1 MVEATELN
9 KNVDE
14 SLISEMMEA
23 GLHYGH
29 TRTKTNPKMK
39 PFIATTRNNVELIDL
54 NQTISALE
62 KVISFL
68 KDKRANSGL
77 VLFVGIQPAA
87 RELIESLA
95 KKLEYPYVTNRWL
108 GGTLTNFKIIQKR
121 LDYFK
126 KLRNDKETGALEK
139 YTKKER
145 LRLGQKL
152 EKMSLVFNGLESLT
166 KLPDAVFVVNANLHI
181 NAVREA
187 RKLGIPVI
195 GIVSTDI
202 DPNVVDFVVPAN
214 DNSKSSLA
222 WILNKVE
229 KELSSVAP
237 IVKKSEEK
245 E

>member
-39 PFIATTRNNVELIDL
+39 PYIAATRNNVELIDL
-54 NQTISALE
+54 NQTISSLE
-62 KVISFL
+62 RVINFL
-68 KDKRANSGL
+68 KEKRSSGGL
-77 VLFVGIQPAA
+77 MLFVGIQPAA
-87 RELIESLA
+87 RELIEALA
-95 KKLEYPYVTNRWL
+95 KKFEYPYVTNRWL

-126 KLRNDKETGALEK
+126 KLRQDKETGALEK

-152 EKMSLVFNGLESLT
+152 EKMGLVFNGLESLT
-166 KLPDAVFVVNANLHI
+166 KLPDAVFVVNANLHV

-187 RKLGIPVI
+187 KKLGIPVI

-202 DPNVVDFVVPAN
+202 DPNVVDFVIPAN
-214 DNSKSSLA
+214 DNSKSSLT
-222 WILNKVE
+222 WILSRVE
-229 KELSSVAP
+229 KELSAVTP
-237 IVKKSEEK
+237 MVKKSEEK